1 MADKARRYTDRQLA
15 QMEKHITEIYAQ
27 ATDEITAKWEKY
39 MANAEKRVSGLQKE
53 YDEAVKRGDKD
64 EIEKAKARLD
74 KAKYNETLANARY
87 KEMVDQTTTQMA
99 MANQMAVAYM
109 NGQMPNIYVANYNQL
124 GSDANAMGVSY
135 TLLDENTLSR
145 AIKGEIPRK
154 TINVPKDKR
163 WNEKYINS
171 QVTQGII
178 QGESMDKIAKRIFPE
193 IMDKSDFSNLT
204 EEEKN
209 KLIQRNKNSSIRAAR
224 TMVTGVENLGRLD
237 GMKQLESE
245 GIIQKKVWM
254 ATPDDRTRESHIDID
269 GEEQDLNE
277 YFSNGCMFPG
287 DGDGPHEEVWN
298 CRCSMRTH
306 IVGIR
311 RKDGTIKQVDYGMQ
325 GSAHEDAIEEEKE
338 RRASS
343 KTEKPKSGKKSQS
356 AENTLKQAYEKHREI
371 NGLKSVSVEDL
382 PTGFISAELNK
393 VSDTTIQS
401 INETLAQLTA
411 EYDTP
416 LMRVRTLDAE
426 EYFAHQNT
434 FAFVRH
440 DYETDTAELIIN
452 QAKMGD
458 YDTMVSRLAELRDAK
473 YMVGINDD
481 ELGRY
486 VTTHEFAHT
495 LFDTKTPL
503 NDKRNWVG
511 ADYEKTRNARKEVE
525 EVYSRYLKD
534 VEKIDTERKKY
545 EMDYIMGNESAG
557 EKARELSRQ
566 LDDTR
571 ISRYSMTDTDE
582 FMAECFTYK
591 HLGLSGNEYADEVN
605 SIIDKYYRM

>member
-87 KEMVDQTTTQMA
+87 KEMVDQTTTQMS

-325 GSAHEDAIEEEKE
+325 GAAHEDAIDEEKE
-338 RRASS
+338 RRGLNETKEKRKEDTKKKDETKKQDNERKENKFEQGDS
-343 KTEKPKSGKKSQS
+343 KEITKSEWDEIERYVSGDDMWINNYLRGRGDFGDLTEEEQERLELLDKATSKNPIAEKLLYRSVDAEAVFGQMSQSEYENLKEAIYYGTNNKFQAQALENAQNVIGKQQIEKGFMSTTADKDVAFYWGEYTGSEKPVVLVLDVQEGVCGVDVRRFEVKGDEQDERLLQRDLKFEVTKIEMGQDSDG
-356 AENTLKQAYEKHREI
+356 ENAAIFVFAK
-371 NGLKSVSVEDL
+371 
-382 PTGFISAELNK
+382 
-393 VSDTTIQS
+393 
-401 INETLAQLTA
+401 
-411 EYDTP
+411 
-416 LMRVRTLDAE
+416 LM
-426 EYFAHQNT
+426 
-434 FAFVRH
+434 
-440 DYETDTAELIIN
+440 
-452 QAKMGD
+452 K
-458 YDTMVSRLAELRDAK
+458 
-473 YMVGINDD
+473 
-481 ELGRY
+481 
-486 VTTHEFAHT
+486 
-495 LFDTKTPL
+495 
-503 NDKRNWVG
+503 
-511 ADYEKTRNARKEVE
+511 
-525 EVYSRYLKD
+525 
-534 VEKIDTERKKY
+534 
-545 EMDYIMGNESAG
+545 
-557 EKARELSRQ
+557 
-566 LDDTR
+566 
-571 ISRYSMTDTDE
+571 
-582 FMAECFTYK
+582 
-591 HLGLSGNEYADEVN
+591 
-605 SIIDKYYRM
+605 